1 MPMYS
6 GRDGQLLIDGVV
18 AAKVQNWQ
26 FQSQQTMLSAQSFG
40 DTDQVLIPDL
50 RTLSGSAQLYYYQ
63 VTAGSGGDVTKLINK
78 CIKGGSGSA
87 TAESQPVVLRL
98 RIADGSTTGRY
109 IELSA
114 YLTGISLGVT
124 VGEVV
129 SAQVQFQADGA
140 PTSVAL

>member
-26 FQSQQTMLSAQSFG
+26 FQSQQTMLNAPSFG

-50 RTLSGSAQLYYYQ
+50 RSLNGSAQLYYYQ
-63 VTAGSGGDVTKLINK
+63 AAAGSGGDVTKLINK
-78 CIKGGSGSA
+78 CIKGGSGSVA
-87 TAESQPVVLRL
+87 GASQSVTLRL
-98 RIADGSTTGRY
+98 RIADGSANGRF
-109 IELSA
+109 IEMNA
-114 YLTGISLGVT
+114 FLTGISMGVT

-140 PTSVAL
+140 PTGVAI

>member
-63 VTAGSGGDVTKLINK
+63 AAAGSGGDVTKLINK
-78 CIKGGSGSA
+78 CIKGGSGSTAA
-87 TAESQPVVLRL
+87 TSQPVVLRL

-109 IELSA
+109 IELNA

-140 PTSVAL
+140 PTGVAL